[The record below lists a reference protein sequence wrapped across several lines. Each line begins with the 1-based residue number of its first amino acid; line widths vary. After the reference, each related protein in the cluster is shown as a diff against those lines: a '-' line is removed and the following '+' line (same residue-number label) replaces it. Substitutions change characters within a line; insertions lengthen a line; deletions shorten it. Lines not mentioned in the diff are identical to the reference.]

1 MCNIRFNQVLTQPA
15 ITLIA
20 NHLYFPIH
28 DRTYPMAFQFN
39 IPDGDGSRAVVITTD
54 RKHLSQGFPKRV
66 AAYLAFMLEVLYPDF
81 DYLPAGLADKLE
93 VLIRRDIEMGAP
105 VRDFS
110 FQKFTSS
117 GAYAYMAHNCGG
129 TYGNQPLHGHLS

>member
-1 MCNIRFNQVLTQPA
+1 MCNIRFNQVLNQPS

-28 DRTYPMAFQFN
+28 DRTYPMAFQFTV
-39 IPDGDGSRAVVITTD
+39 PDGDGTRAVIITTD
-54 RKHLSQGFPKRV
+54 RKHLSPGFPKRV

-81 DYLPAGLADKLE
+81 RYLPTGLADKLE

-110 FQKFTSS
+110 FQKFGSS
-117 GAYAYMAHNCGG
+117 GAYGYTAHNCGG
-129 TYGNQPLHGHLS
+129 TYGAQPLHGHLS

>member
-1 MCNIRFNQVLTQPA
+1 MCNIRFNQVLTQPS

-28 DRTYPMAFQFN
+28 DRTYPMAFQFTV
-39 IPDGDGSRAVVITTD
+39 PDGDGTRAVIITTD
-54 RKHLSQGFPKRV
+54 RKNLSQGFPKRV

-81 DYLPAGLADKLE
+81 RYLPTGLADKLE

-129 TYGNQPLHGHLS
+129 TYGAQPLHGHLS

>member
-1 MCNIRFNQVLTQPA
+1 MCNIRFNQVLAQPT
-15 ITLIA
+15 IPPIA
-20 NHLYFPIH
+20 DPLYSPII

-39 IPDGDGSRAVVITTD
+39 IPDGDGTRAVIITTD

-66 AAYLAFMLEVLYPDF
+66 AAYLAFMLQTLYPDF
-81 DYLPAGLADKLE
+81 QYLPADLADQLE
-93 VLIRRDIEMGAP
+93 SLIRRDIEMGAP

-129 TYGNQPLHGHLS
+129 TYGAQPLHGHLS